1 MFNTA
6 FDHCIDEFM
15 VYCHSKQLRERT
27 MDSYEQ
33 ALRLFERWCKEQMDI
48 TDVDKVT
55 ESIIRKYIN
64 DLQERGKYTF
74 YCNDKA
80 KGTNYPERRR
90 DSCCT
95 GRSAR
100 RLPPHCRSASP
111 SC

>member
-1 MFNTA
+1 MSNA
-6 FDHCIDEFM
+6 ISYWIEEYM
-15 VYCHSKQLRERT
+15 VYCHSRQLRTKT

-74 YCNDKA
+74 YRSE
-80 KGTNYPERRR
+80 ERRV
-90 DSCCT
+90 
-95 GRSAR
+95 GKE
-100 RLPPHCRSASP
+100 CRSRWSP
-111 SC
+111 YH